1 MSKLMYT
8 KEHEWVKVEGNKVTV
23 GITNHAQDQL
33 GDIVFVEL
41 PEVDE
46 EVEKGDDFVVIE
58 SVKAAADVYSPVE
71 GTIVEVNEELEDSP
85 ELINEDAEEN
95 AWIAKFEIEDTDQ
108 FEEGFMT
115 LEEYQALIEEE

>member
-1 MSKLMYT
+1 MSNLMYT
-8 KEHEWVKVEGNKVTV
+8 KDHEWVKVEGNKVTV

-33 GDIVFVEL
+33 GDVVFVEL

-71 GTIVEVNEELEDSP
+71 GTITEVNEDLEHSP
-85 ELINEDAEEN
+85 ELINEDAEGK
-95 AWIAKFEIEDTDQ
+95 AWIAIFEVEDTDQ